1 MRTRN
6 KRVKSKQRSKANK
19 KNTSKHTANKMTIH
33 QIYGIFDDGMPLKDI
48 KIFNDNVVKTHYYC
62 KKHKIN
68 HQLWSLRGDDII
80 INTKG
85 KDITLISKSCND
97 LVNNKFKKYSKLWTN
112 LKKHPTSENP
122 HFNPILAADFIR
134 YCILHEHGGIYID
147 CDIHPIPGKF
157 TKLKSTY
164 YNNPYFF
171 VHWADDKKKLP
182 YNAIMGASS
191 LNEEIFIDIIDECNK
206 SYNKNVN
213 KAIYKQWKGRFI
225 FQVTGHYMINRVIKK
240 VKASYAVLNIL
251 RVTNK
256 QQQVVCD
263 TPPKCP
269 NALFEDSN
277 ASVWYQ

>member
-1 MRTRN
+1 MRTRR
-6 KRVKSKQRSKANK
+6 KKLKTSKK
-19 KNTSKHTANKMTIH
+19 KNTSNAKITIH
-33 QIYGIFDDGMPLKDI
+33 QIYGIFDDGVPLKDI
-48 KIFNDNVVKTHYYC
+48 KVFNENVIKTRNYC

-68 HQLWSLRGDDII
+68 HQMWNLRGDDTII
-80 INTKG
+80 SING
-85 KDITLISKSCND
+85 KDVKLKSKSCND
-97 LVNNKFKKYSKLWTN
+97 LMNKKFKKYLDLWSN
-112 LKKHPTSENP
+112 LKKKATDDNP

-157 TKLKSTY
+157 SKLKTTY
-164 YNNPYFF
+164 NKYPYFF

-191 LNEEIFIDIIDECNK
+191 LNEEIFIEIIEECKK

-213 KAIYKQWKGRFI
+213 KDIYKKWKGRFI
-225 FQVTGHYMINRVIKK
+225 FQVTGHYMINRVVKK
-240 VKASYAVLNIL
+240 LKAQGNVLNIL
-251 RVTNK
+251 RVIDK
-256 QQQVVCD
+256 QDKLVCD
-263 TPPKCP
+263 NPPKCP